1 MNDPQRALPLSDVLD
16 IVERRKRRR
25 ARVQTAAGS
34 TLGIA
39 AAGIAGLIVVT
50 LQSDRDAVPAGP
62 RPSAASSVSTPTPS
76 PLRSGARPLDPVYL
90 TPGYLTSVADSL
102 VTGPGVTV
110 SGRRQDRVIADAY
123 ALADAWGLDLYPDA
137 KAIVAKAEVT
147 GVDIDPRDPEGDEKM
162 VSRFE
167 RAGLTDADAA
177 ELAQA
182 WTTDDRTA
190 KIFAALLI
198 E

>member
-76 PLRSGARPLDPVYL
+76 PLRSGERPLDPVYL
-90 TPGYLTSVADSL
+90 TPGYLTSVADSV
-102 VTGPGVTV
+102 VTATG
-110 SGRRQDRVIADAY
+110 SRRERQLADAY
-123 ALADAWGLDLYPDA
+123 ALADAWDLDLYPDA

-167 RAGLTDADAA
+167 RAGLTDAEAA

>member
-76 PLRSGARPLDPVYL
+76 PLSSGARPLDPVYL
-90 TPGYLTSVADSL
+90 TPGYLTSVADS
-102 VTGPGVTV
+102 VVRGTGD
-110 SGRRQDRVIADAY
+110 RRERQLADAS
-123 ALADAWGLDLYPDA
+123 ALADAWDLELYPGA
-137 KAIVAKAEVT
+137 KAVVAKADVT
-147 GVDIDPRDPEGDEKM
+147 GVDIDPRDPEGDEKL